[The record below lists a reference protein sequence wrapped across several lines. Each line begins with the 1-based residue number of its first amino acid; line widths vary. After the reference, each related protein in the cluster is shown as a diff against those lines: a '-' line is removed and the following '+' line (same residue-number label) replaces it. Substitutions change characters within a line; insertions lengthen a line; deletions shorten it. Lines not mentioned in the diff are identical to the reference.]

1 MKKILVALL
10 AVILTVV
17 MIIPVVSAAND
28 NNPRFT
34 LSTASG
40 NCGDVVDVAVVLENN
55 PGITALQIEINYSC
69 SDLKL
74 VALEDN
80 GLFANAI
87 SSSKLDN
94 DPFKISWY
102 SQDSVDESVS
112 GTLATLQFEIL
123 DGAQTSEISIEYNEE
138 NVFDINFDNVAFDTG
153 SGKVEVVE
161 DETTTVNQVTEPKTS
176 TVATTPSSSA
186 TVPATTQAAT
196 SNTSTEPTEV
206 TSTTIEES
214 NSTSEAP
221 IFPTDNTEPSDNSDN
236 TTGVSTEPSESTS
249 TETVTTT
256 IGTEPSSD
264 TGNTNVTTEPDD
276 FLLGDVNKDGKL
288 NIRDATAIQK
298 FLAKLIDFDDEAKL
312 RADFDQNEK
321 INVKDATSIQKKLA
335 GLN

>member
-40 NCGDVVDVAVVLENN
+40 KCGDVVDVAVVLENN
-55 PGITALQIEINYSC
+55 PGITALQIEINYSR

-161 DETTTVNQVTEPKTS
+161 DETTTTKITTEPATS
-176 TVATTPSSSA
+176 IVATTPSSS
-186 TVPATTQAAT
+186 VIMPSTTQT
-196 SNTSTEPTEV
+196 TTQVTTTDPIES
-206 TSTTIEES
+206 TSTTIQES
-214 NSTSEAP
+214 NTTSEAP

-236 TTGVSTEPSESTS
+236 TTGVSTDPSESTS
-249 TETVTTT
+249 TETISTTV
-256 IGTEPSSD
+256 GTDS
-264 TGNTNVTTEPDD
+264 TEPDD

-298 FLAKLIDFDDEAKL
+298 FLAKLIDFDDNAKL

-335 GLN
+335 GLI